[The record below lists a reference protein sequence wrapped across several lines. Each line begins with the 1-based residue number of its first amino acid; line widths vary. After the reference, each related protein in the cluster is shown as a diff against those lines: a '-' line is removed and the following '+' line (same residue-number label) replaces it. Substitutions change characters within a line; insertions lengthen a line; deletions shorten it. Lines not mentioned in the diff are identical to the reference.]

1 MNFVRLKYGA
11 IIQMYFKCI
20 HKISVGCSKTTYR
33 QTVVYAVLLYFA
45 VENMPDMTEDIWRRQ
60 RIYVV
65 AIISTSL
72 LISVYMIDWS

>member
-11 IIQMYFKCI
+11 IIQMHFKCI

-45 VENMPDMTEDIWRRQ
+45 VENMPDMTED
-60 RIYVV
+60 V
-65 AIISTSL
+65 
-72 LISVYMIDWS
+72 